1 MADKFD
7 IDTAGL
13 MAGKVAIV
21 TGAARGQGRAHAEL
35 LARQGAKVVISDIAD
50 QIDTVPYPMGRKDDL
65 ELTAARI
72 RSAGGVVET
81 IVADVRRSAD
91 IDEMVQLALDRFG
104 RIDVAVANAGIY
116 HRAPLWEITDD
127 EFMTMLDVNCAGV
140 WRTVKAVAPTMI
152 SQERGSI
159 VVTSSINGLEGAQD
173 YAHYAAAKHGVL
185 GLMRSAALELAAHN
199 VRINAVCPG
208 VIKTDMVM
216 WQGCYDMMH
225 GGPGGTIDDLIYG
238 SAHMSALAGRAALD
252 PSTVSKAVLF
262 LASELASDITG
273 QALPVDGGHTVLN
286 GYNPAPVM
294 PPRSQAAN

>member
-1 MADKFD
+1 MPDEFD
-7 IDTAGL
+7 IDSSGL
-13 MAGKVAIV
+13 MTGKVAIV
-21 TGAARGQGRAHAEL
+21 TGAARGQGRSHAEL

-50 QIDTVPYPMGRKDDL
+50 QIDTVPYPMARKDDL
-65 ELTAARI
+65 EVTAARI
-72 RSAGGVVET
+72 RAAGGEVESL
-81 IVADVRRSAD
+81 IADVRRGGD
-91 IDEMVQLALDRFG
+91 IDDMVQLALDRFG

-127 EFMTMLDVNCAGV
+127 EFLTMLDVNCAGV

-152 SQERGSI
+152 DQGRGTI

-173 YAHYAAAKHGVL
+173 YSHYAAAKHGVI
-185 GLMRSAALELAAHN
+185 GLMRSAALELAPHN

-225 GGPGGTIDDLIYG
+225 GGPGGSIDDLIYG

-262 LASELASDITG
+262 LASDLATDITG

-294 PPRSQAAN
+294 PSRG

>member
-1 MADKFD
+1 MADPFTVD
-7 IDTAGL
+7 PNGL

-50 QIDTVPYPMGRKDDL
+50 QIDTVPYPMARKDDL
-65 ELTAARI
+65 EETAFKI
-72 RSAGGVVET
+72 RSAGGEVESL
-81 IVADVRRSAD
+81 IADVRRS
-91 IDEMVQLALDRFG
+91 DELAAVVRRAIERFG
-104 RIDVAVANAGIY
+104 GVDVAVANAGIY

-127 EFMTMLDVNCAGV
+127 EFTTMLDVNCAGV
-140 WRTVKAVAPTMI
+140 WRTIKAVAPTMVA
-152 SQERGSI
+152 QGYGAI

-173 YAHYAAAKHGVL
+173 YSHYAAAKHGVI
-185 GLMRSAALELAAHN
+185 GLMRSAALELAPHN

-225 GGPGGTIDDLIYG
+225 GGPGGTIEDLVFG

-262 LASELASDITG
+262 LASDLASDITG

-294 PPRSQAAN
+294 PARV

>member
-1 MADKFD
+1 MSDTFT
-7 IDTAGL
+7 IDPAGL

-65 ELTAARI
+65 EETAARI
-72 RSAGGVVET
+72 RAAGGEVESA
-81 IVADVRRSAD
+81 IADVRNSSE
-91 IDEMVQLALDRFG
+91 ITEVIEVALERFG

-152 SQERGSI
+152 AQGNGAI

-173 YAHYAAAKHGVL
+173 YSHYAAAKHGVI
-185 GLMRSAALELAAHN
+185 GFMRSAALELAPHN

-252 PSTVSKAVLF
+252 PATVSKAVLF
-262 LASELASDITG
+262 LASDLASDITG

-286 GYNPAPVM
+286 GYNPSPVI
-294 PPRSQAAN
+294 PGRA

>member
-1 MADKFD
+1 MSDEFN
-7 IDTAGL
+7 IDSAGL
-13 MAGKVAIV
+13 MTGKVAVV

-35 LARQGAKVVISDIAD
+35 LARQGAKLVISDIAD
-50 QIDTVPYPMGRKDDL
+50 QIDTVPYPMSRKDDL
-65 ELTAARI
+65 ELTGNRI
-72 RSAGGVVET
+72 RTAGGEVET
-81 IVADVRRSAD
+81 LIADVRNSD
-91 IDEMVQLALDRFG
+91 QLDEMVQVALDRFG
-104 RIDVAVANAGIY
+104 RLDVAVANAGIY
-116 HRAPLWEITDD
+116 HRAPLWEISDD
-127 EFMTMLDVNCAGV
+127 EFSTMLDVNCAGV

-152 SQERGSI
+152 NQGRGAI

-173 YAHYAAAKHGVL
+173 YSHYAASKHGVI
-185 GLMRSAALELAAHN
+185 GLMRSAALELAPHN
-199 VRINAVCPG
+199 VRVNAVCPG

-252 PSTVSKAVLF
+252 PSTVSRAVLF
-262 LASELASDITG
+262 LASDLASDITG

-294 PPRSQAAN
+294 PARG

>member
-1 MADKFD
+1 MSDEFD
-7 IDTAGL
+7 IESAGL
-13 MAGKVAIV
+13 MTGKVAII

-35 LARQGAKVVISDIAD
+35 FARQGAKVVISDIAD

-72 RSAGGVVET
+72 RSAGGEVET
-81 IVADVRRSAD
+81 LVADVRHSAEL
-91 IDEMVQLALDRFG
+91 DEIVQLALDRFG
-104 RIDVAVANAGIY
+104 RLDIAVANAGIY
-116 HRAPLWEITDD
+116 SRAPLWELTDD
-127 EFMTMLDVNCAGV
+127 EFLTMLDVNCAGV

-152 SQERGSI
+152 KQGHGAI

-173 YAHYAAAKHGVL
+173 YSHYAAAKHGAI
-185 GLMRSAALELAAHN
+185 GLMRSAALELAPHN

-225 GGPGGTIDDLIYG
+225 GGPGGTIDDLTYG

-262 LASELASDITG
+262 LASDLASDITG

-294 PPRSQAAN
+294 PARV

>member
-1 MADKFD
+1 MNDAFN
-7 IDTAGL
+7 INPAGL

-35 LARQGAKVVISDIAD
+35 LARQGAKLVISDIAD
-50 QIDTVPYPMGRKDDL
+50 QIDVVPYPMGHKDDL
-65 ELTAARI
+65 DETVTRI
-72 RSAGGVVET
+72 RSAGGEVDSL
-81 IVADVRRSAD
+81 IVDVRDQQQVQQAA
-91 IDEMVQLALDRFG
+91 QLALDKYG

-116 HRAPLWEITDD
+116 HRAPLWEITDE
-127 EFMTMLDVNCAGV
+127 EFSTMLDVNCAGV
-140 WRTVKAVAPTMI
+140 WRTIKAVAPTMVAQR
-152 SQERGSI
+152 SGAI

-173 YAHYAAAKHGVL
+173 YSHYAAAKHGVI
-185 GLMRSAALELAAHN
+185 GLMRSAALELAPHN
-199 VRINAVCPG
+199 VRVNAVCPG

-238 SAHMSALAGRAALD
+238 SSHMAALAGRAALA
-252 PSTVSKAVLF
+252 PETVSKAVLF
-262 LASELASDITG
+262 LASDLATDITG

-294 PPRSQAAN
+294 PARS